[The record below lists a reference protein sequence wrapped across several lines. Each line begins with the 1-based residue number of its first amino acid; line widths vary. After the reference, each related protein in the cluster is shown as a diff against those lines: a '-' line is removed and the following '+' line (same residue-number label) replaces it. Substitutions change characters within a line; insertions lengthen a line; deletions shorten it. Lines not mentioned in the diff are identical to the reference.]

1 MRGSFSGQMD
11 FSPALLRG
19 VPYGTVVGT
28 MDTPQGRF
36 AFTGVFRLPF
46 AANYAGPETGW
57 ATLRQIF
64 CPLTSS
70 ANAYAPFFDG
80 YDLAYLA
87 TSDGVPSGSCIDIGP
102 KELSLGS
109 PLVRFEITFGGA
121 VQPVAQPSFS
131 WGNFQGN
138 YQR

>member
-1 MRGSFSGQMD
+1 MD

-28 MDTPQGRF
+28 MTTPQGRF

-46 AANYAGPETGW
+46 TANYAGPETGG

-64 CPLTSS
+64 CPATPA
-70 ANAYAPFFDG
+70 ANAYAPLFDG
-80 YDLAYLA
+80 YDLAYVA
-87 TSDGVPSGSCIDIGP
+87 TSDGLPTGSCLDIGP

-109 PLVRFEITFGGA
+109 PLVRFEITFSGV
-121 VQPVAQPSFS
+121 VQPTSSS
-131 WGNFQGN
+131 WWNL
-138 YQR
+138 YR